1 MDGGR
6 NSHLQSKTQYKPDSG
21 LMTEVKVEES
31 CGLWGPSHSHF
42 YKKEFEINSGGV
54 SMAAILSVES
64 T

>member
-6 NSHLQSKTQYKPDSG
+6 NSHLQSKIQHKPDSG

-31 CGLWGPSHSHF
+31 CGLLGPSHSHF
-42 YKKEFEINSGGV
+42 YKKEFEINSAGV
-54 SMAAILSVES
+54 RMAAVLRAES